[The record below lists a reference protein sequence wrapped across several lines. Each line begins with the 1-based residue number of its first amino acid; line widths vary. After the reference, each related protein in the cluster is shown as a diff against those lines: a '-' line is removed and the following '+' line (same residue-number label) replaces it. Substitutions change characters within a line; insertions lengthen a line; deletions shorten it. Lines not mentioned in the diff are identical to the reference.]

1 MLRNKILA
9 ISPDVTVVS
18 EESVAG
24 ATKEKI
30 ANQTLKSNDLALID
44 VRGLGLMDVQI
55 WKCLQLTDW
64 EVIKVLSLSGFL
76 PILHLVFDTSTVN
89 IVKRKVKERKK
100 ERKL

>member
-1 MLRNKILA
+1 MLA

-30 ANQTLKSNDLALID
+30 ADQTLKSNDLALVD

-55 WKCLQLTDW
+55 WKCL
-64 EVIKVLSLSGFL
+64 
-76 PILHLVFDTSTVN
+76 
-89 IVKRKVKERKK
+89 
-100 ERKL
+100 

>member
-1 MLRNKILA
+1 MLRKKILA

-30 ANQTLKSNDLALID
+30 ADQTLKSNDLALVD

-55 WKCLQLTDW
+55 WKCL
-64 EVIKVLSLSGFL
+64 
-76 PILHLVFDTSTVN
+76 
-89 IVKRKVKERKK
+89 
-100 ERKL
+100 